1 MIDTALDIF
10 RLRQYFNVVTRT
22 REFADGVR
30 EDVGLL
36 DDLRKAVVTLPF
48 ERSHGEQDPFPRFT
62 ALSAGRLADKRV
74 ALMATGGSG
83 AMASVIGAARALE
96 EASVRPAVISL
107 CSGSAMFGFPIAAG
121 RSAEEVARFV
131 LGLQPSDYIDIGWRR
146 LAAVVPTAGRGFA
159 GLLDGE
165 RIEAAF
171 RRLLGDIRLGE
182 MPIPA
187 YAPIW
192 NVEHNRLDYLGPRTH
207 PDMPVAR
214 AIRMAIALPLLI
226 QPVEHDGN
234 AWCDGGIVDIF
245 PVHPVLDIEEPCDV
259 AIAINGFYPPGF
271 SGEDASGWQDRR
283 HSILYAASQVRT
295 CQQIELARAN
305 LDRLRQTV
313 EVTMIEPVPYE
324 KVRGAGFYRQF
335 LSSRDWPEFIRAGRT
350 QTREA
355 LTTLRSG
362 RRRTKAA

>member
-1 MIDTALDIF
+1 MIGTALDIF
-10 RLRQYFNVVTRT
+10 RLRQYFNIITRA
-22 REFADGVR
+22 REVAGGVR

-48 ERSHGEQDPFPRFT
+48 ERHHGEQHPFPRF
-62 ALSAGRLADKRV
+62 APLASGRLANKRV

-83 AMASVIGAARALE
+83 AMASVLGAARALE

-121 RSAEEVARFV
+121 RSAEETARFV
-131 LGLQPSDYIDIGWRR
+131 LALQPSDYIDIGWRR
-146 LAAVVPTAGRGFA
+146 LAAVVPKAGRGFA

-165 RIEAAF
+165 SVEAAY
-171 RRLLGDIRLGE
+171 RSLLGDMCLGD

-192 NVEHNRLDYLGPRTH
+192 NVEHNRLEYLGPRTS
-207 PDMPVAR
+207 PDVPVAH

-226 QPVEHDGN
+226 QPVEHAGEF
-234 AWCDGGIVDIF
+234 WCDGGIVDIF
-245 PVHPVLDIEEPCDV
+245 PVRPVLDIEEPCDA

-271 SGEDASGWQDRR
+271 SGEDITGWHDQR

-295 CQQIELARAN
+295 CQQVELARAN
-305 LDRLRQTV
+305 LGRLLKAV
-313 EVTMIEPVPYE
+313 EVAMIEPVPYE

-335 LSSRDWPEFIRAGRT
+335 LSSRDWPEFIRAGRSE
-350 QTREA
+350 TRAA
-355 LTTLRSG
+355 LTQLGSG
-362 RRRTKAA
+362 RRRTRAA